1 MKAFLTLL
9 TSCLALV
16 TVGIVVLLT
25 WQSRVNR
32 QLVGANSQLS
42 RELRQ
47 SQDTVATLTGEKTGI
62 SDKLA
67 ALELREKEL
76 RDRVDSLEA
85 ATEAPPRPYRVR
97 AFVGREN
104 IGAAWMV
111 PVNVTRDTQS
121 GRYLFEPVLVIDESA
136 RDHFTAYRTNVVERE
151 VYTTEVYQDPYSGAN
166 GYPYFYYVTPGRPEK
181 PDRPP
186 NRPGRPTPPRSPEP
200 QPTPQP
206 DARAQ
211 VFAPPM
217 SIVNSRPQVV
227 GTPATSPINQRVF
240 AP

>member
-1 MKAFLTLL
+1 MKAFLTLM

-32 QLVGANSQLS
+32 QLVGDNSQLS

-47 SQDTVATLTGEKTGI
+47 SQDTVATLTAEKTGI

-67 ALELREKEL
+67 ALEHREKEL
-76 RDRVDSLEA
+76 RDRVDSLEE

-97 AFVGREN
+97 TFVGREN
-104 IGAAWMV
+104 IGEAWMV

-151 VYTTEVYQDPYSGAN
+151 VYTTEVYQDGYD
-166 GYPYFYYVTPGRPEK
+166 YPYVYYATPGRPGGTN
-181 PDRPP
+181 RPP
-186 NRPGRPTPPRSPEP
+186 YRPGRPTRPEAPAPSASP
-200 QPTPQP
+200 QPN
-206 DARAQ
+206 ARAQ